1 MRILGRGSGVLT
13 HDFRMLFGVGT
24 AAGLTDAQLLR
35 QFAANR
41 DPGAQAAFAA
51 LVARHGPMV
60 LRVCG
65 TTLRDRTDIEDAFQ
79 ATFLVLARKARSIRE
94 PDSVGSWLFGVALRT
109 ASNARLAAIRRRR
122 HERQWTAAAATRR
135 AEEDGDDFAS
145 ALWEEVDRLAEK
157 YRAPVVLC
165 YLEGL
170 THEAA
175 ARHLGWPVGTVEGRL
190 ARARGVL
197 RSRLTRRGLA
207 PAIGLLG
214 ASTSAQATP
223 TAIPGVTADSM
234 ARLAMFF
241 IDGTTDARDLVPIR
255 PAALAKQVQG
265 TMFPT
270 VIKTAVTVV
279 MMVILTAL
287 CAGALSL
294 AVDDPHPPGQQGKE
308 KPNTAPAPAQNLR
321 VLFLMSKQFTW
332 DYRFFRRA
340 IAKVPNIQCEAIV
353 IREPAREGKNEVD
366 DKEFRPGRYDVY
378 IFNDMPAA
386 ALPHRQQG
394 LLVAAVERGAG
405 MIMLG
410 GESSFGAGGWAQTK
424 VAGILPTEIRPDDRM
439 TKQGN
444 GLKLMLTEAG
454 QKSWLL
460 QLGPTL
466 ADTIRL
472 WDKLPPFLSVNQLG
486 RPKVRAQVLARTTG
500 GEPLLVAQAVGTGR
514 VLACAGETWMWARS
528 SDEARS
534 IHRKFW
540 ERALAWTGSSHIS
553 PD

>member
-1 MRILGRGSGVLT
+1 MRISGRGSGVLT

-24 AAGLTDAQLLR
+24 AAGLTNAQLLR

-51 LVARHGPMV
+51 MVARYGPMV

-65 TTLRDRTDIEDAFQ
+65 TILREPTDIEDAFQ

-94 PDSVGSWLFGVALRT
+94 PDSVGSWLYGVALRT
-109 ASNARLAAIRRRR
+109 ASSARLAAIRRRR
-122 HERQWTAAAATRR
+122 HERQSTAAAATRP

-223 TAIPGVTADSM
+223 TAIPGVTADCM

-241 IDGTTDARDLVPIR
+241 IDGRTVARDLVPIR
-255 PAALAKQVQG
+255 PAALAKQVLG
-265 TMFPT
+265 TTFPT

-279 MMVILTAL
+279 MMVILTASARGHSVL
-287 CAGALSL
+287 RLTIPARW
-294 AVDDPHPPGQQGKE
+294 VNKE
-308 KPNTAPAPAQNLR
+308 KKSQIRAGPRAEPSRLIPHEQAVHLGLQVFQAGDREGPQYSVRRDRDTGAGSRGEKRSRRSGIP
-321 VLFLMSKQFTW
+321 S
-332 DYRFFRRA
+332 RA
-340 IAKVPNIQCEAIV
+340 I
-353 IREPAREGKNEVD
+353 
-366 DKEFRPGRYDVY
+366 
-378 IFNDMPAA
+378 
-386 ALPHRQQG
+386 
-394 LLVAAVERGAG
+394 
-405 MIMLG
+405 
-410 GESSFGAGGWAQTK
+410 
-424 VAGILPTEIRPDDRM
+424 
-439 TKQGN
+439 
-444 GLKLMLTEAG
+444 
-454 QKSWLL
+454 
-460 QLGPTL
+460 
-466 ADTIRL
+466 
-472 WDKLPPFLSVNQLG
+472 
-486 RPKVRAQVLARTTG
+486 
-500 GEPLLVAQAVGTGR
+500 
-514 VLACAGETWMWARS
+514 
-528 SDEARS
+528 
-534 IHRKFW
+534 
-540 ERALAWTGSSHIS
+540 
-553 PD
+553 

>member
-1 MRILGRGSGVLT
+1 MRILGRGAGVLT
-13 HDFRMLFGVGT
+13 H
-24 AAGLTDAQLLR
+24 
-35 QFAANR
+35 
-41 DPGAQAAFAA
+41 
-51 LVARHGPMV
+51 
-60 LRVCG
+60 
-65 TTLRDRTDIEDAFQ
+65 
-79 ATFLVLARKARSIRE
+79 
-94 PDSVGSWLFGVALRT
+94 SVGSWLFGVALRT

-122 HERQWTAAAATRR
+122 HERQWTAAATTRR

-190 ARARGVL
+190 ARARGLL

-207 PAIGLLG
+207 PAIGLLC

-241 IDGTTDARDLVPIR
+241 IDGRTVARDLVPIR
-255 PAALAKQVQG
+255 AAALAKQVLG
-265 TMFPT
+265 TMFPP

-287 CAGALSL
+287 CAGALRIV
-294 AVDDPHPPGQQGKE
+294 VDDPRPPGQQGKG
-308 KPNTAPAPAQNLR
+308 KPSTAPAPAQNLR

-386 ALPHRQQG
+386 ALPLRQQG

-424 VAGILPTEIRPDDRM
+424 VADILPTE
-439 TKQGN
+439 
-444 GLKLMLTEAG
+444 
-454 QKSWLL
+454 
-460 QLGPTL
+460 
-466 ADTIRL
+466 
-472 WDKLPPFLSVNQLG
+472 
-486 RPKVRAQVLARTTG
+486 
-500 GEPLLVAQAVGTGR
+500 
-514 VLACAGETWMWARS
+514 
-528 SDEARS
+528 
-534 IHRKFW
+534 FW
-540 ERALAWTGSSHIS
+540 ERALAWTGGGSHIS

>member
-1 MRILGRGSGVLT
+1 MGLSGGGSGVVA
-13 HDFRMLFGVGT
+13 HDFRLLFGVGT
-24 AAGLTDAQLLR
+24 AAGLTDAQLLT

-94 PDSVGSWLFGVALRT
+94 RDSVASWLFGVALRT

-122 HERQWTAAAATRR
+122 HERQWAAAAATRR
-135 AEEDGDDFAS
+135 AAEDGDDVAS
-145 ALWEEVDRLAEK
+145 ALWEEVERLAEK

-170 THEAA
+170 THQAA

-190 ARARGVL
+190 ARARGLL

-214 ASTSAQATP
+214 ASTFARATP
-223 TAIPGVTADSM
+223 TAIPAGTADSI
-234 ARLAMFF
+234 AGLAMVLN
-241 IDGTTDARDLVPIR
+241 DGKTVARDLVAIR
-255 PAALAKQVQG
+255 PAALAKRVLR
-265 TMFPT
+265 TMYPT
-270 VIKTAVTVV
+270 VIKTAVTVGIA
-279 MMVILTAL
+279 VILTAL
-287 CAGALSL
+287 CAGAPGLS
-294 AVDDPHPPGQQGKE
+294 VDDPHPPVQKPRE
-308 KPNTAPAPAQNLR
+308 KPNTAPAPVRNLR

-332 DYRFFRRA
+332 DFRFFRRA
-340 IAKVPNIQCEAIV
+340 ILKVPKIQCEAIV
-353 IREPAREGKNEVD
+353 IREPGREGKNEID

-378 IFNDMPAA
+378 VFSDMPAA
-386 ALPHRQQG
+386 ALPPRQQD

-410 GESSFGAGGWAQTK
+410 GEFSFGAGGWAETK
-424 VAGILPTEIRPDDRM
+424 VAAILPTEIRPDDGV
-439 TKQGN
+439 TEQGN

-454 QKSWLL
+454 QKSGLL
-460 QLGPTL
+460 QLGPTE
-466 ADTIRL
+466 ADTIQL
-472 WDKLPPFLSVNQLG
+472 WNKLPPFLYVNHLG
-486 RPKVRAQVLARTTG
+486 RPKAGAQVLAQTAG
-500 GEPLLVAQAVGTGR
+500 GDPLLVVQNVGTGR
-514 VLACAGETWMWARS
+514 VLACAGETWMWARA

-540 ERALAWTGSSHIS
+540 ERALAWSGSLHVS
-553 PD
+553 PQ